1 MNKFLY
7 EDLNKV
13 NSKYLPRYLKVL
25 KKIFKQDS
33 FILGRNLAQFENNF
47 KKFNKSK
54 YCVGVN
60 SGLDALF
67 FSLKALNIKQNSEII
82 LPSNSYIAAVFA
94 VINAGFKPV
103 FVEPKIDTYNIDP
116 NLILKKVTSKTKA
129 IMLVHLYGK
138 PCEMD
143 EILKICKQK
152 KLYLIEDCAQSHGA
166 KYKNKQTG
174 SFGDFGCFSFYP
186 TKNLGAIG
194 DGGAITMKNNNYHK
208 HVLKL
213 RNYGSIKKNRHEL
226 LGFNSRLDEIQAAFL
241 NIKLKNLNKINTH
254 KKKLAKVYLEN
265 LNDKFIKPSIDKNCE
280 NVYHIFPIRFNE
292 RDKLR
297 NYLENKKINTLIHY
311 PIPPYLQSFYNKT
324 LAKKYPISSKIH
336 DTILS
341 LPISTIHSESDIYK
355 ITKILNKF

>member
-1 MNKFLY
+1 MKNFVY
-7 EDLNKV
+7 ENLNKI
-13 NSKYLPRYLKVL
+13 NSQFLPKYLIEL
-25 KKIFKQDS
+25 KKIFHKES
-33 FILGRNLAQFENNF
+33 FILGNNVKKFENNF
-47 KKFNKSK
+47 ASYLDSK
-54 YCVGVN
+54 NCVSVN

-67 FSLKALNIKQNSEII
+67 FSLKALNLKTGSEVIV
-82 LPSNSYIAAVFA
+82 PSNAYVAAVFA
-94 VINAGFKPV
+94 IINAGLKPV

-116 NLILKKVTSKTKA
+116 NLIVRKISKKTKA
-129 IMLVHLYGK
+129 IMIVHLYGK
-138 PCEMD
+138 TCEMD

-194 DGGAITMKNNNYHK
+194 DGGAITMKNNSYYKN
-208 HVLKL
+208 VLKL
-213 RNYGSIKKNRHEL
+213 RNYGSIKKNNHEI

-241 NIKLKNLNKINTH
+241 NIKLKNLNKINTY

-292 RDKLR
+292 RDKLK

-311 PIPPYLQSFYNKT
+311 PIPPYLQSFYRKT

-341 LPISTIHSESDIYK
+341 LPITTIHSESDIYK